1 MLELVVSAADYKL
14 GKEAGR
20 RGGRGGRG
28 GGAVYKQQVSMKC
41 LYTIRLPLVI
51 EMT

>member
-20 RGGRGGRG
+20 RGGRG

>member
-20 RGGRGGRG
+20 RGGRGGG
-28 GGAVYKQQVSMKC
+28 GDCVQTASEH
-41 LYTIRLPLVI
+41 
-51 EMT
+51 EMFVHD

>member
-20 RGGRGGRG
+20 RGG